1 MVPSLHS
8 ANQPLISQLRYYDI
22 FRQVGLSRIT
32 PGRRAGPLHGES
44 TLYDACYGRCLF
56 AGVVSTRRWRPASL
70 GKERSEGYG
79 SRGRRLTLRLIY
91 ANIGMYRRM
100 KNLTWL
106 ADSRSNVKS
115 FPAGVQDDIGY
126 ALYAA
131 QLGELSPKA
140 KPLHGLGVHVMEI
153 AVYDASGT
161 YRAVYTVS
169 IGESIY
175 VIHAFQKKSKAG
187 IATPKSEVELIRQRL
202 KQLRSEVK
210 NAEKR
215 SP

>member
-1 MVPSLHS
+1 RYDSLS
-8 ANQPLISQLRYYDI
+8 
-22 FRQVGLSRIT
+22 
-32 PGRRAGPLHGES
+32 
-44 TLYDACYGRCLF
+44 
-56 AGVVSTRRWRPASL
+56 
-70 GKERSEGYG
+70 
-79 SRGRRLTLRLIY
+79 RRLTLRLIY
-91 ANIGMYRRM
+91 ANIGMYRGM

-115 FPAGVQDDIGY
+115 FPAGVEDDIGY

-131 QLGELSPKA
+131 QLGEPSPKG
-140 KPLHGLGVHVMEI
+140 KPLHGLGVQVMEVV
-153 AVYDASGT
+153 AYGASGT

-187 IATPKSEVELIRQRL
+187 IATPKSEMELIRQRL